1 MLVSSVNPMLIALT
15 NKTTMKI
22 IKATFFALC
31 LVFAVSC
38 SKPETEG
45 LVNVVEF
52 GTERPVAGAI
62 VTLSVENTDPTRDQ
76 GFFVCNSNNITPFII
91 LETNPAGFTETVCFK
106 LPVVVKVD
114 VTTPNGMVGSG
125 TLSVVQ
131 EETSRVTIKV
141 Q

>member
-1 MLVSSVNPMLIALT
+1 MFVSNVNSALTALT
-15 NKTTMKI
+15 NETRMRI
-22 IKATFFALC
+22 FKATFFALC
-31 LVFAVSC
+31 IVFAVSC

-52 GTERPVAGAI
+52 GTERPVADAL
-62 VTLSVENTDPTRDQ
+62 VTLSVENTDATREQ
-76 GFFVCNSNNITPFII
+76 GFFVCGSNNITEFVI
-91 LETNPAGFTETVCFK
+91 LQTNAAGFTETVCFK

-114 VTTPNGMVGSG
+114 VTTPGGMSGSG